1 MTPIILILGDIRS
14 THNVGSILRSADCF
28 GVTKILFAGYTPYP
42 IIPNDERLPHLVNK
56 ITTSIHKTALG
67 AENNIEIKVF
77 EDTASAI
84 ASAKSDG
91 YLVVALEQSPN
102 STPLGEFKFDH
113 PLALLLGNE
122 VHGLTRQTLDS
133 CDMIIEIPQYGK
145 KESLNVATAAAIALY
160 ALRAKN

>member
-28 GVTKILFAGYTPYP
+28 GVTKVFFAGYTPYP
-42 IIPNDERLPHLVNK
+42 RIPDDKRLPHLVNK
-56 ITTSIHKTALG
+56 ITASIHKTALG
-67 AENNIEIKVF
+67 AENNLPIEVF
-77 EDTASAI
+77 KDTASAI
-84 ASAKSDG
+84 ASAKSKG
-91 YLVVALEQSPN
+91 YLVVALEQSPG
-102 STPLGEFKFDH
+102 STPLEEFKFDR

-145 KESLNVATAAAIALY
+145 KESLNVATAGAIALY